1 MSLND
6 THMEEIWKSFLYIKF
21 AFSFIIIIYL
31 FLFLKNQH
39 LIMLLFQPTTII
51 SPLEF
56 MIV

>member
-1 MSLND
+1 MKELP
-6 THMEEIWKSFLYIKF
+6 IYQICI
-21 AFSFIIIIYL
+21 FIYYYYLFIYL

>member
-1 MSLND
+1 
-6 THMEEIWKSFLYIKF
+6 MEEIWKSFLYIKF